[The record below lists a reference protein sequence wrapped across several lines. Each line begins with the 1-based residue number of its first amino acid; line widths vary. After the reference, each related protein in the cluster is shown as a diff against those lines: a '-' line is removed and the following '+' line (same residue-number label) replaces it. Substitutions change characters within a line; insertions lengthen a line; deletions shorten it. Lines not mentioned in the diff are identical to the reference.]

1 MAKDWKEIT
10 TDELLNFDG
19 PQTAEIARLDRIIQ
33 HRTSESLKE
42 FQSELS
48 STANRIGHSTD
59 RMVGVGNRLIKTIEE
74 QGKVQRKQQS
84 AIVGLTV
91 VIAVATVAYVGITWL
106 SVQAMREAN
115 EIQRKPANAEY
126 LENVEPNNSFQRTR

>member
-1 MAKDWKEIT
+1 
-10 TDELLNFDG
+10 
-19 PQTAEIARLDRIIQ
+19 
-33 HRTSESLKE
+33 
-42 FQSELS
+42 
-48 STANRIGHSTD
+48 
-59 RMVGVGNRLIKTIEE
+59 MVGVGNRLIKTIEE